1 MKSFLMLALTVAGM
15 VVAEAQT
22 NAPPTITPAP
32 VKVPSASSSSSSTNS
47 EVRPLSGLFKT
58 EPRAASTT
66 LSTTKPPTLVLKES
80 EITRS
85 KNGTEYRGILA
96 GSPRPAGEKFNP
108 LQLINPFAP
117 LSYGYGGAFP
127 AAKPRIFRDERA
139 HDPEGL
145 MVISVTR

>member
-1 MKSFLMLALTVAGM
+1 MKSILMVALTIAGV

-22 NAPPTITPAP
+22 NTPPTITPAP
-32 VKVPSASSSSSSTNS
+32 VKVPSASSLSTNS
-47 EVRPLSGLFKT
+47 QVRPASGSLKT
-58 EPRAASTT
+58 EPQTAATT

-85 KNGTEYRGILA
+85 KSGTEYRGILA

-117 LSYGYGGAFP
+117 PSYGYGGASP
-127 AAKPRIFRDERA
+127 AAKPRIFRDERT

-145 MVISVTR
+145 TIISVTR